1 MERKSNPPRTPRGP
15 SATECLR
22 ADMEREEALEALD
35 KARAK
40 LEHISKI
47 ADDLVAKTKSKTSGE
62 HRIHIDMTKLRPA
75 AT

>member
-1 MERKSNPPRTPRGP
+1 
-15 SATECLR
+15 
-22 ADMEREEALEALD
+22 MEREEALEALD

>member
-1 MERKSNPPRTPRGP
+1 MDRKSNPPRTPRGP

-35 KARAK
+35 KAKANLDR
-40 LEHISKI
+40 ISKI

-62 HRIHIDMTKLRPA
+62 HRIDLTKMRPV
-75 AT
+75 TT